1 GAGSIEELRGAA
13 QVHRGATQIAALVGM
28 VVMVADRIETLADS
42 ELTLILRGGTRLRL
56 GEASTMIIDED
67 LVTNGT
73 SIRSTVRLLLGKL
86 RAWVNTKVGSG
97 APNFEIRTPNAV
109 AGARGTDFE
118 VEFIEGKPCP
128 AQPTC
133 LRYTT
138 VGVYEGTVVVA
149 NPTSPPGSAPVTVTA
164 GYQTTIPCETPPTTA
179 ARWGAE
185 ELRSPGYH

>member
-1 GAGSIEELRGAA
+1 MRGSRRFVYVIVLLLLTLSAAAADEGAGSIEELRGAA

-86 RAWVNTKVGSG
+86 R
-97 APNFEIRTPNAV
+97 
-109 AGARGTDFE
+109 
-118 VEFIEGKPCP
+118 
-128 AQPTC
+128 
-133 LRYTT
+133 
-138 VGVYEGTVVVA
+138 
-149 NPTSPPGSAPVTVTA
+149 
-164 GYQTTIPCETPPTTA
+164 
-179 ARWGAE
+179 
-185 ELRSPGYH
+185 